1 MSEIKEELKKRI
13 LEEMMIDYA
22 DELAKNFNLA
32 KQFIRI
38 TREGKVKVL
47 VKDEV
52 SGKERILLYLI
63 GKMYAKEAG
72 LAETEE
78 VENKELMEELAIPEG
93 SLFPW
98 LKELREENKI
108 KQIRREGK
116 VYHIVP
122 VNQIEEILG
131 AIDKKVRTAS

>member
-47 VKDEV
+47 VKDEI

>member
-1 MSEIKEELKKRI
+1 MSEIKEELKKKI

-38 TREGKVKVL
+38 TKEGKVKVL

-52 SGKERILLYLI
+52 SDKERILLYLI

-72 LAETEE
+72 LAEAEE
-78 VENKELMEELAIPEG
+78 VENKELMEELGIPEG
-93 SLFPW
+93 SLFAR
-98 LKELREENKI
+98 LKELRDENKI
-108 KQIRREGK
+108 KQVRRGK
-116 VYHIVP
+116 NVLHTVP
-122 VNQIEEILG
+122 IKQIEEILE
-131 AIDKKVRTAS
+131 AIDKKVRTVS